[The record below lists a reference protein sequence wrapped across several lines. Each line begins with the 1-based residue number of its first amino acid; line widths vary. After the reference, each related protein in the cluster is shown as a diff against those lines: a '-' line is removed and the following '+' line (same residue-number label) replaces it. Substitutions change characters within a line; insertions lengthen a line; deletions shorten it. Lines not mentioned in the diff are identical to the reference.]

1 MQKIISIFLT
11 ILMLASSSGIAY
23 AQHFCGEFEMLS
35 EITLGEKDLSC
46 GMAMELPGCDDETD
60 EHDCC
65 DNEYTKVDTDDTFA
79 KASFEFDPGE
89 NFIFAFYS
97 VFVLFQVENYPENPD
112 FYKDYSPPPLERDL
126 QVLYDTFLI

>member
-1 MQKIISIFLT
+1 MQKIISIFLSV
-11 ILMLASSSGIAY
+11 LLLASSSGIAY
-23 AQHFCGEFEMLS
+23 AQHFCGEYEMLS

-46 GMAMELPGCDDETD
+46 GMAMELPGCDEEAD

-79 KASFEFDPGE
+79 KVSFEFDFDE
-89 NFIFAFYS
+89 NFVFTFIS
-97 VFVLFQVENYPENPD
+97 EFVLFQSENFPENPD
-112 FYKDYSPPPLERDL
+112 LYKDYSPPPIERDL